1 MYSTAWVY
9 VLHSLTLKAVQI
21 VNESEKLFISSEP
34 LQVLFWA
41 NTMFNENDNKAKTS
55 KKRNGIAKQG
65 SVLVLIVYWRL
76 ADICT
81 PLMITSD

>member
-1 MYSTAWVY
+1 MY

-55 KKRNGIAKQG
+55 KKLLDLPIFD
-65 SVLVLIVYWRL
+65 V
-76 ADICT
+76 
-81 PLMITSD
+81 SDKNLSHYEDMLKN